1 MGTWRD
7 RRWEPTYDAPY
18 RRDQRGGTYRAYEP
32 GPLCSWPLALSPEMS
47 DLAAEAERDVRA
59 LSLVP
64 QLDGLEGLA
73 RFLLRSEA
81 IASSRIEGLVVSA
94 QQVAIAELAQV
105 EELSGRSFTD
115 NARLVANNI
124 TVLRE
129 AATALAHAPTVSV
142 AGIDSLHKALLQD
155 PDLHDLRTEQNWLG
169 GSDWHPLDS
178 HFVPPPPELVPGLMS
193 DLVRYASGA
202 THSPLIQA
210 ALVHAQFETIHP
222 YRDGNGRV
230 GRALIHTVLARR
242 GLTPSA
248 ILPISLVLL
257 TQSREY
263 IEGLTAFRFEGDG
276 AASAGQ
282 SAVDRWLAVFIEAA
296 RVAADQARQFADA
309 LSELHAQWS
318 AKLKAWRAEQ
328 GLRESPRAGSAVSR
342 LVDLLPELPL
352 FTVHTVVGVLGV
364 SDVAAR
370 AAAEELASAGIVSR
384 RRLGGTTGYFAGEVF
399 QLLNFTE
406 RRLASTR
413 FDTRKLRPA
422 RQVPDRLDNVP

>member
-1 MGTWRD
+1 
-7 RRWEPTYDAPY
+7 
-18 RRDQRGGTYRAYEP
+18 
-32 GPLCSWPLALSPEMS
+32 MS
-47 DLAAEAERDVRA
+47 DQVAEAEQAVRA
-59 LSLVP
+59 LSLEP

-105 EELSGRSFTD
+105 EELSGRSFNE

-142 AGIDSLHKALLQD
+142 SGIDLLHKALLQD
-155 PDLHDLRTEQNWLG
+155 PDLHNLRTEQNWLG

-178 HFVPPPPELVPGLMS
+178 HFVPPPPDLVPELMA

-202 THSPLIQA
+202 THSPLVQA

-222 YRDGNGRV
+222 YKDGNGRV
-230 GRALIHTVLARR
+230 GRALIHTVLTRR

-257 TQSREY
+257 TLSREY
-263 IEGLTAFRFEGDG
+263 IDGLTAFRFEGAG
-276 AASAGQ
+276 AAPPGQ
-282 SAVDRWLAVFIEAA
+282 SAVEQWLAVFIEAA
-296 RVAADQARQFADA
+296 RTAADQARQFTDA
-309 LSELHAQWS
+309 LSELHLQWNTQ
-318 AKLKAWRAEQ
+318 LKVWRSNQ
-328 GLRESPRAGSAVSR
+328 GLRELPRAGSAVSR
-342 LVDLLPELPL
+342 LVDVLPELPL
-352 FTVHTVVGVLGV
+352 FTVQTLVGVLAV

-370 AAAEELASAGIVSR
+370 SAAEELTSAGIVSR
-384 RRLGGTTGYFAGEVF
+384 RKLGGTTGYFAGEVF
-399 QLLNFTE
+399 GLLNLTE
-406 RRLASTR
+406 RRLASTK
-413 FDTRKLRPA
+413 FDTRQSKPA
-422 RQVPDRLDNVP
+422 RQVPDRLGDSPQEAATSQSTHGQEPVRAAVREAREIE